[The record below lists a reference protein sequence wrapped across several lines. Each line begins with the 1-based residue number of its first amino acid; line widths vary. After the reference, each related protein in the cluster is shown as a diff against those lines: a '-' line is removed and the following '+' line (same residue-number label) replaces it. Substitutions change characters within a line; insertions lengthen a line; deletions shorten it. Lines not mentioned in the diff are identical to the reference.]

1 MHASEIAAVGRCRR
15 YCSLG
20 ILSVPVLAAETGADI
35 PKDTYY
41 NDPLTRAERS
51 GIAQEENVS
60 PNDGR
65 ASVPNAQDEG
75 VIPDAA
81 DKADRKAATETQE
94 QNLQQDVNGG
104 AKRRGENEADAILD
118 ESKKDFKVT
127 KRGLEDCLK
136 DWDPQTQMSKAE
148 WEESCRTTL
157 EYFPDGQ

>member
-1 MHASEIAAVGRCRR
+1 MHALKSPLLAVAAAIV
-15 YCSLG
+15 SLG
-20 ILSVPVLAAETGADI
+20 ILSFPVLAAETGADI

-41 NDPLTRAERS
+41 KDPLSASERS

-81 DKADRKAATETQE
+81 DKADRKAATETE
-94 QNLQQDVNGG
+94 EENLQQDVNGG

-148 WEESCRTTL
+148 WKESCRTTL
-157 EYFPDGQ
+157 EYFPDGH